1 MLVTR
6 NSVSLTRFIAP
17 PGKPVFGILASQRG
31 GPLDRDLALKWL
43 TMLYSG
49 HIRSYTFNQSR
60 PQKKIHF
67 FKIQGLSTHENCAT
81 NKMQGLLK

>member
-43 TMLYSG
+43 KRVVM
-49 HIRSYTFNQSR
+49 IA
-60 PQKKIHF
+60 
-67 FKIQGLSTHENCAT
+67 GLSYSSYPFSSCYLLRISI
-81 NKMQGLLK
+81 GLIQSGLV

>member
-31 GPLDRDLALKWL
+31 GPLDRDLALKCKD
-43 TMLYSG
+43 
-49 HIRSYTFNQSR
+49 INV
-60 PQKKIHF
+60 
-67 FKIQGLSTHENCAT
+67 
-81 NKMQGLLK
+81 